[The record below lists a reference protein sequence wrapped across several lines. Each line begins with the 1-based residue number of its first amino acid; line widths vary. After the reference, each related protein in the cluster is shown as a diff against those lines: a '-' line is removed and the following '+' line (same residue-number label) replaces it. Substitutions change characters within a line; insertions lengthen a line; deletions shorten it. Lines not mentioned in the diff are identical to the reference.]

1 MSSFD
6 FKEIKNKIL
15 PGWFMENVI
24 GVAPRMLGGSL
35 RYAAC
40 PSCGASSDSSVKVS
54 VRGAKWHCFSC
65 LKSGDVLDAARNYWG
80 LPHLDAAKR
89 LSEFS
94 PSDIESHK
102 AKFIKS
108 PKTAVRDT
116 AAICDVIAKLQ
127 AAQTE
132 LHDEVRKYLLKRG
145 IRKATAKEAMEK
157 GLLLSLPADPI
168 LATKYLLQH
177 VGKPLLVKAG
187 MWKEGAKLPTI
198 AYRPL
203 GFVSVGAESVE
214 FRVIEKS
221 ENNFAKALRYGPSAL
236 WILSGDKDTYM
247 ITEGCIDMLSAREFK
262 IERTLVALPGAKNWQ
277 PEWLEMFRNKAV
289 LIALDTDE
297 TGKSAQKELIKKLE
311 EVNATV
317 VEYPIPPEVK
327 DLNDWLLY
335 DNLTSKI

>member
-1 MSSFD
+1 L
-6 FKEIKNKIL
+6 E
-15 PGWFMENVI
+15 
-24 GVAPRMLGGSL
+24 
-35 RYAAC
+35 
-40 PSCGASSDSSVKVS
+40 
-54 VRGAKWHCFSC
+54 
-65 LKSGDVLDAARNYWG
+65 
-80 LPHLDAAKR
+80 AAKR

-94 PSDIESHK
+94 PADIASHK
-102 AKFIKS
+102 ANFIKTS
-108 PKTAVRDT
+108 KTVVRDT
-116 AAICDVIAKLQ
+116 AAICEVIQKLQ
-127 AAQTE
+127 TAQTE

-145 IRKATAKEAMEK
+145 IRKSTAKEAMEK
-157 GLLLSLPADPI
+157 GLLLSLPSEPV
-168 LATKYLLQH
+168 LATKYLLRH
-177 VGKPLLVKAG
+177 VGRPLLEKAG
-187 MWKEGAKLPTI
+187 MWKKDAKLPTI

-203 GFVSVGAESVE
+203 GFVSVGAEAVE

-236 WILSGDKDTYM
+236 WKLSGDEDTYM

-311 EVNATV
+311 AVNATV
-317 VEYPIPPEVK
+317 VEYPIPAEVK